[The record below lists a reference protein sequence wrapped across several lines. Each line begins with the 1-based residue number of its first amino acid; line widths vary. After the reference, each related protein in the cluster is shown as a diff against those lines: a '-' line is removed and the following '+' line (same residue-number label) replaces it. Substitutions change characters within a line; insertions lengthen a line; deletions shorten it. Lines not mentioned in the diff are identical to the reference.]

1 MVHLRGGKECQKVH
15 KLQTFSLSF
24 RKCQKC
30 RVSVQ
35 QQPVRYGWSGAWWR
49 WTRHSSVSA
58 WRSGDGRHRGGPHQP
73 CQREQAT
80 IVFLW
85 HVRQGTSSSMT
96 SCSRTR
102 LIFLNDDR
110 HQLPLFTAPSAE
122 APALLCSKLACFLL
136 SISGP
141 TFVSGEP
148 QAGQFIFSGLQI
160 CTSVCSAFSI
170 FIALCSISS
179 VRCAPYLLLHI

>member
-80 IVFLW
+80 VVFLW

-96 SCSRTR
+96 SSSRTR

-148 QAGQFIFSGLQI
+148 QAGD
-160 CTSVCSAFSI
+160 
-170 FIALCSISS
+170 LC
-179 VRCAPYLLLHI
+179 